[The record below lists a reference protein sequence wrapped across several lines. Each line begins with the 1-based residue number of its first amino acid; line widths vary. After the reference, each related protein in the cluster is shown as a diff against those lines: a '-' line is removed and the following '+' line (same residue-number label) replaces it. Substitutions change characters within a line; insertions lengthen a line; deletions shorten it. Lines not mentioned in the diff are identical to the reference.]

1 MNRRIILRSAYLAA
15 CMLLLFTSLRANQER
30 QPNIILIMVDDMGYA
45 DLECYGSG
53 VIRTPNIDRMAVEGI
68 RFTDAYSGS
77 CVCAP
82 ARSTLMTGR
91 HAGHTS
97 VRGNTGGIPLLDADV
112 TIAEI
117 LKKAGYA
124 TGGFGKWGLGDIDT
138 PGAPEKQGFD
148 VFFGYYHQIHAHNY
162 YPEYLVRNGQKVR
175 LSGEK
180 EERYSHYLILKEMLA
195 FIRENRDRPFFCYAP
210 WTPPHGKYQIPDSE
224 PALKSYGDL
233 EGSARVIAAMISM
246 IDAHVGEVIE
256 LLKELEIDDDTIIFF
271 CSDNGAGDR
280 TEGVLN

>member
-1 MNRRIILRSAYLAA
+1 
-15 CMLLLFTSLRANQER
+15 MLLLFTSLRANQER

-162 YPEYLVRNGQKVR
+162 YPEY
-175 LSGEK
+175 
-180 EERYSHYLILKEMLA
+180 
-195 FIRENRDRPFFCYAP
+195 
-210 WTPPHGKYQIPDSE
+210 
-224 PALKSYGDL
+224 
-233 EGSARVIAAMISM
+233 
-246 IDAHVGEVIE
+246 
-256 LLKELEIDDDTIIFF
+256 
-271 CSDNGAGDR
+271 
-280 TEGVLN
+280 